1 MSNVHGLFSNR
12 KDDDESSDD
21 ENDRFVGGIGDRG
34 GGRYEYNTKR
44 SLMCWTND
52 EELSSLTHQ
61 MYYSASWIRRNNVGL
76 ETYRM

>member
-34 GGRYEYNTKR
+34 GGRYEYSTKR
-44 SLMCWTND
+44 
-52 EELSSLTHQ
+52 
-61 MYYSASWIRRNNVGL
+61 NVL
-76 ETYRM
+76 HE